1 VALNRQVKQDI
12 TLSTPLSETG
22 MIEITTE
29 NDTLEI
35 SKSQLKRE
43 AHKLLDLAKE
53 LVSMPESRLK
63 SMPMEQELR
72 DAIEF
77 TRGIKA
83 HGARKRQLMTVGKM
97 LRLRDNQA
105 LLDAVS
111 SFDQKNRQA
120 NARFHHIETWRDR
133 LLEGTDRDLSELLE
147 QIPDANAQT
156 LRQLIR
162 NARKEAK
169 LNQAPASARKLF
181 RLLREIDA
189 GQPLPPLP

>member
-1 VALNRQVKQDI
+1 M
-12 TLSTPLSETG
+12 SETG

-29 NDTLEI
+29 NDILEV

-43 AHKLLDLAKE
+43 AHKLLDLARE

-111 SFDQKNRQA
+111 GFDQKNRQA

-133 LLEGTDRDLSELLE
+133 LLEGSDQVLSELLE
-147 QIPDANAQT
+147 QIPDANVQI
-156 LRQLIR
+156 LRQLTR

-169 LNQAPASARKLF
+169 LNKPPVSARKLF
-181 RLLREIDA
+181 RALREIDTKH
-189 GQPLPPLP
+189 PLPPLPDNGNVIPAKAGTL